1 MAMHSPPHPG
11 ETIKEDILPAL
22 GLTITDAA
30 AALEISRKT
39 LSAICNG
46 RQGISPEVAL
56 KLAAAFGGSAGV
68 WLRQQAAYDVWQA
81 EQVVDTSHIHRFSMA

>member
-1 MAMHSPPHPG
+1 MGMYNPPHPG

-22 GLTITDAA
+22 SLTITDAA
-30 AALEISRKT
+30 NALGISRKT

-46 RQGISPEVAL
+46 RQGITPEVAL
-56 KLAAAFGGSAGV
+56 KLAAAFGGTAGV

-81 EQVVDTSHIHRFSMA
+81 EQIIDTSSIRRFSMA